1 MVWGAAPYG
10 SLPTAGATE
19 VANAHPA
26 VGAAA
31 HFAAYHLFG
40 VHPQVTP
47 TTHLGVVAFSA
58 SAVAVDAVTVTYTVT
73 PSLTGTVIVTVTG
86 PGDPVVLG
94 YVVQLDGSYLVTVL
108 GMIPLQP
115 YTIEASNGFY
125 TVPADYTAL
134 PGDVQTGYRILEAV
148 TYACGKQVQ
157 DLSGVPACQMVTNFD
172 VFDTVMYVTSTLGF
186 PPAGYLRVSGLLL
199 EYMSKTSQSFTFPAP
214 VLRYPLIPQGTT
226 VFLASDWVTPD
237 GAGFGAGGD

>member
-1 MVWGAAPYG
+1 MAWGAAPHG

-31 HFAAYHLFG
+31 HLE
-40 VHPQVTP
+40 
-47 TTHLGVVAFSA
+47 VVAFSA

-73 PSLTGTVIVTVTG
+73 PSLTGTVTLTVTG

-108 GMIPLQP
+108 GMIPLQS
-115 YTIEASNGFY
+115 YIIEATSGPY
-125 TVPADYTAL
+125 TVPAGYTAL
-134 PGDVQTGYRILEAV
+134 PGDTRAGYRILEAL
-148 TYACGKQVQ
+148 TYAAGKQVQ
-157 DLSGVPACQMVTNFD
+157 DLSGVPACQMVTDFD

-199 EYMSKTSQSFTFPAP
+199 EYTSKTSQSFTFPAP
-214 VLRYPLIPQGTT
+214 VLRYPLIPQGTP

-237 GAGFGAGGD
+237 GAGFGTGGD